1 MKGFFYWNGGRSTLH
16 VMGEKV
22 FQLKNESSYSKG
34 VLSNTKKKKKR
45 WNVFMCRQSI
55 QHIILRWANI
65 TSLLPNG
72 RPTHARLVLAY
83 RLSLTPT

>member
-34 VLSNTKKKKKR
+34 VLSNTKKKKKTLECFY
-45 WNVFMCRQSI
+45 V
-55 QHIILRWANI
+55 
-65 TSLLPNG
+65 
-72 RPTHARLVLAY
+72 
-83 RLSLTPT
+83 